1 MAEPVTVPSFS
12 AILLAAGPSSRLG
25 RPKQL
30 AIFEGESLVRRA
42 ARLVLGL
49 GPERLLVVCGHE
61 AERVEAQLAGL
72 ELETVRNENWGE
84 GMGASIVCGARNL
97 PTAPDGILVT
107 VCDQWRLDAK
117 EVAGLV
123 ERWRAQTERIFV
135 ANWKEGS
142 AYVSGPPVMFPGPLL
157 SVLRGLSPHRGARQ
171 VIDSNMEIAE
181 FVEIPSAACDL
192 DRPEDLERMLRDEE
206 KPVSGDG

>member
-1 MAEPVTVPSFS
+1 MTEPITLPSFS

-30 AIFEGESLVRRA
+30 AVFEGESLVRRA
-42 ARLVLGL
+42 ARLALGL

-61 AERVEAQLAGL
+61 AERVEAQLEGL
-72 ELETVRNENWGE
+72 DLDTVRNANWSQ

-97 PTAPDGILVT
+97 AEGPEGILVM
-107 VCDQWRLDAK
+107 VCDQWRLDAR

-123 ERWRAQTERIFV
+123 GRWRAQPERVFV
-135 ANWKEGS
+135 ANWKEGG
-142 AYVSGPPVMFPGPLL
+142 AYVSGPPVMFPGHLL
-157 SVLRGLSPHRGARQ
+157 RVLRGLSPQRGARQ
-171 VIDSNMEIAE
+171 VIDSNMEITE

-192 DRPEDLERMLRDEE
+192 DRPEDLDRMRRDGET
-206 KPVSGDG
+206 PVSGGG